1 MTHKNLQSV
10 WYFTSPTTST
20 VNHKLMGTTNS
31 GISDPKL
38 HFGGFLNHRQD
49 KSLGLNHTFNNKVGD
64 FAGTLVPDLGTDT
77 HQLDRAKH
85 RLSSQVPL
93 AQQITGLPG
102 FPKNKSLGMT

>member
-1 MTHKNLQSV
+1 
-10 WYFTSPTTST
+10 
-20 VNHKLMGTTNS
+20 MGTTNS

-85 RLSSQVPL
+85 RLSSRVPL
-93 AQQITGLPG
+93 AQQITGIPG
-102 FPKNKSLGMT
+102 FPMSYLYDRRP